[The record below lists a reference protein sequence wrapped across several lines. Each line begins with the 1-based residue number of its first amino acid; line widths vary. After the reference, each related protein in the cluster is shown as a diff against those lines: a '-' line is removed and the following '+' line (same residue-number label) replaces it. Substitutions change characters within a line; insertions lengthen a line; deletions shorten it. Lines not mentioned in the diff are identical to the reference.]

1 MPTCGLL
8 LVRFPVV
15 VSARVCLAFLK
26 RWLMWGVV
34 VARHFSLVLFVA
46 IWRLLCSVPLLITFL
61 SSPVNLLMLTLF
73 WMLMMGPLCP
83 LRFCYRPLALVPAV
97 SMLSPR
103 VVSRGLFL
111 VTVLVISRVLSR
123 MAFLFLLPFL
133 VLRGR

>member
-1 MPTCGLL
+1 MALL
-8 LVRFPVV
+8 LALVL
-15 VSARVCLAFLK
+15 LA
-26 RWLMWGVV
+26 GVV
-34 VARHFSLVLFVA
+34 LALRITLVLRR
-46 IWRLLCSVPLLITFL
+46 WRVVLLITFL

-83 LRFCYRPLALVPAV
+83 LRFCSRPLALVPAV

-103 VVSRGLFL
+103 VVRRGLFL

-133 VLRGR
+133 VLRGW